1 MGVRFLLALATTTML
16 LAGVARAEDTPVDV
30 ELVLAVDVSRSID
43 DDEYRLQKDGY
54 AQALADE
61 KVIAAIKS
69 GPFGA
74 IAVTYIEWSSE
85 DEQDTV
91 VAWHVVSDAKSA
103 AAFAGAI
110 AAAKRRFMSA
120 TSISGAIDYAV
131 RLLAS
136 SGFQASRRTI
146 DISGDGIN
154 NRGRTADAA
163 RDDAIKAGITINALA
178 ILDEPTVSPAWRKP
192 PVDDFMREHVIGGPG
207 AFLVVAKGFQN
218 FSDALKDKLVLEIA
232 GDARLM
238 NDTAALYTGVVNAY

>member
-1 MGVRFLLALATTTML
+1 MAVRFLLALAATML
-16 LAGVARAEDTPVDV
+16 LAGYARAEDTPVDV

-54 AQALADE
+54 SQALADE

-91 VAWHVVSDAKSA
+91 VAWSVVSDAKSA
-103 AAFAGAI
+103 AVFAQAV

-131 RLLAS
+131 HQIAS
-136 SGFQASRRTI
+136 SGFQATRRTI

-163 RDDAIKAGITINALA
+163 RDDAVNAGITINALA
-178 ILDEPTVSPAWRKP
+178 ILDEPTANAPWREP
-192 PVDDFMREHVIGGPG
+192 PVDNFMRDHVIGGPG
-207 AFLVVAKGFQN
+207 AFMVVAKGFQT
-218 FSDALKDKLVLEIA
+218 FRDALKDKLVMEIA
-232 GDARLM
+232 GDARLI
-238 NDTAALYTGVVNAY
+238 NDMAALYTGVARVY